1 VSAVRGGKNEK
12 EGVSLGLSISGRRC
26 VKNPCGEKLPAD
38 DMIEI
43 EVYIATWAPKE
54 EAPRT

>member
-1 VSAVRGGKNEK
+1 VVRGGKNK
-12 EGVSLGLSISGRRC
+12 KGRVSLGLSISGRGC
-26 VKNPCGEKLPAD
+26 IKNPCGEKLPAD

-43 EVYIATWAPKE
+43 EVYITTWAPKE